1 MRSAV
6 RPAVRLAVKT
16 SLPLALVTLAAAA
29 LSPAAAAPPSGP
41 GAWRH
46 DPLWDD
52 GNAELCAYEVEWP
65 RYGHTFTGRALLVLV
80 KEPWDPVQN
89 VKADSSR
96 PSGFDVLKLNHV
108 RDVPTGVYTYHQLA
122 SAFLRRDDGR
132 LVKLATSSAEAAAS
146 PPRRRWVPGR
156 SRCAA
161 TSTAPPTAR
170 SLGPTTPWPRTPCRR
185 CCAIGWTRPRVRHRR
200 RRLLVF
206 PTLLDSKLAKL
217 APRRLHLGRRDAG
230 EVEVPGGRFEAVEL
244 RLTGDGEWRSYRFE
258 RATPHRLLDFES
270 SDGTHYRMSKCG
282 RVRYWEMHDPG
293 DEEWLPPKLR

>member
-1 MRSAV
+1 M

-16 SLPLALVTLAAAA
+16 SLPLALVTLAAAT
-29 LSPAAAAPPSGP
+29 LSPAAAAPRSGP

-80 KEPWDPVQN
+80 KEPWDPEQN

-132 LVKLATSSAEAAAS
+132 LVKLATSSAEACGLTTAQKVNGGPLSVHSYFDGAADREVLW
-146 PPRRRWVPGR
+146 PDDAVAEDALPALLRDWVD
-156 SRCAA
+156 
-161 TSTAPPTAR
+161 STADAAPPAQ
-170 SLGPTTPWPRTPCRR
+170 
-185 CCAIGWTRPRVRHRR
+185 
-200 RRLLVF
+200 LLVF

-230 EVEVPGGRFEAVEL
+230 EVDVPGGRFEAVEL